1 MLKNKKTK
9 MNLTGNPVMFEKLNY
24 KKNMITQM
32 TQPVKRKY
40 DVLLERSAGG
50 VFQNRAKGV

>member
-1 MLKNKKTK
+1 
-9 MNLTGNPVMFEKLNY
+9 MNNTFNPVKFEKANY

-40 DVLLERSAGG
+40 DVLLERAAKDGEAAGFTVRVSAQGS
-50 VFQNRAKGV
+50 

>member
-1 MLKNKKTK
+1 MK
-9 MNLTGNPVMFEKLNY
+9 FEKSNY

-40 DVLLERSAGG
+40 DVLLERATTEGALASFTVRVSAQGT
-50 VFQNRAKGV
+50 

>member
-1 MLKNKKTK
+1 
-9 MNLTGNPVMFEKLNY
+9 MNITGNPVKFEKSNY

-40 DVLLERSAGG
+40 DVLLERAATSPSSFTVRVSAQGS
-50 VFQNRAKGV
+50 